1 MNASFF
7 ASGWSR
13 RRITPQA
20 SAPGRGDAVVLG
32 QAAGFHQHSEV
43 QQALVQPPGQ
53 AAPAAAV
60 QVDPDA
66 RVPRLYRLDPPGQ
79 VFDAV
84 GLGGADVDV
93 PAAGLPQGLAFLLRL
108 VHHVQD
114 FLRPF
119 AQEHPLL
126 RQPDA
131 EAAADKELLPQ
142 LALQVFELLGQGRLG
157 EAEPRRRG

>member
-1 MNASFF
+1 MSASFS
-7 ASGWSR
+7 ARGVV
-13 RRITPQA
+13 PAQDN
-20 SAPGRGDAVVLG
+20 APGVRARQGDAVVLG

-53 AAPAAAV
+53 TAPAAAV

-66 RVPRLYRLDPPGQ
+66 RVPRLYRLDPPSQ